1 MTLAKSIGFIFI
13 AVFIIY
19 MGISLL
25 AHFISEKIIFQP
37 QASSYRDTE
46 QIIKLSSANGV
57 QISATYLHN
66 PEARFTILFSH
77 GNAEDIGTA
86 LPTLE
91 RLKAMGF
98 SVFAYDY
105 QGYGTSSG
113 VPSEENTYQDVEA
126 AYNYLNDNLNI
137 PADRIIAYGRSLGG
151 AVAVELA
158 QKRHLGGLII
168 EGSFT
173 TAYRVVTKIPLFPFD
188 KFKSISKIK
197 QVRCPVLIIHA
208 KKDEVIPFSHGEK
221 LFLEANEPKASFW
234 VEEAGHNNLIQVAG
248 KNCEKALLEFLSL
261 IEKNRKDD
269 LNTLKKI

>member
-113 VPSEENTYQDVEA
+113 VPSEDNAYQDVEA

-208 KKDEVIPFSHGEK
+208 KKDEVVPFSHGEK

-234 VEEAGHNNLIQVAG
+234 VEEAGHNNLLQVAG
-248 KNCEKALLEFLSL
+248 KNYEKALLEFLSL

>member
-208 KKDEVIPFSHGEK
+208 KRDEVVPFSHGEK

>member
-37 QASSYRDTE
+37 QLSSYRDTE

-126 AYNYLNDNLNI
+126 AYNYLNDNLI
-137 PADRIIAYGRSLGG
+137 SLPT
-151 AVAVELA
+151 E
-158 QKRHLGGLII
+158 
-168 EGSFT
+168 
-173 TAYRVVTKIPLFPFD
+173 
-188 KFKSISKIK
+188 
-197 QVRCPVLIIHA
+197 
-208 KKDEVIPFSHGEK
+208 
-221 LFLEANEPKASFW
+221 
-234 VEEAGHNNLIQVAG
+234 
-248 KNCEKALLEFLSL
+248 
-261 IEKNRKDD
+261 
-269 LNTLKKI
+269 